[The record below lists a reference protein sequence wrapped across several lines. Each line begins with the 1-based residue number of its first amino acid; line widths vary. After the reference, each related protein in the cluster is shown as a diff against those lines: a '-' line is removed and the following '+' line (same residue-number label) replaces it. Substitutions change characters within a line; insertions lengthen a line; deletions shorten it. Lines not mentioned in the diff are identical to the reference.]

1 MTGSKS
7 GRIVIQ
13 ERDRQLLREL
23 TGMSVVDREQA
34 KCVAGF
40 RSTTRVNHR
49 LLVLT
54 QAGLLRRFFLGTSA
68 GGMKAVYA
76 LSEKGAK
83 LVDVPLRGPRRR
95 SEEVLVADFFVN
107 HQLAVNQIYCHL
119 RCGVSR
125 TDVRFQRWVNFFEPL
140 SPGSALIPDGYLE
153 AASPARVLAAFVEVD
168 LGHESRSIWAAKVR
182 KYLDYAVSG
191 DFKKRFSLPQFR
203 VLVIANSERRLQSIR
218 AVTASITEK
227 LFWFTTQETIN
238 RESLWLPIWLRPVG
252 DLRQSLL

>member
-1 MTGSKS
+1 MTGNKY

-13 ERDRQLLREL
+13 ERDRQFLREL
-23 TGMSVVDREQA
+23 AGMSVVDREQA

-49 LLVLT
+49 LLILT
-54 QAGLLRRFFLGTSA
+54 RAGLLRRFFLGTSA

-95 SEEVLVADFFVN
+95 SEEVLVADFFVT
-107 HQLAVNQIYCHL
+107 HQLAVNQIYWHL
-119 RCGVSR
+119 KCGVSR
-125 TDVRFQRWVNFFEPL
+125 TDARFQRWVNFFEPL
-140 SPGSALIPDGYLE
+140 STNSALIPDGYFE

-168 LGHESRSIWAAKVR
+168 LGHESRSVWAAKVR
-182 KYLDYAVSG
+182 KYVGFAISG
-191 DFKKRFSLPQFR
+191 DFQKRFKQPQFR